1 LKKAKAEA
9 RGKRDNDVC
18 PCHSYLSTSYHRK
31 RKATQPIKIKAKTHA
46 NEYGRYNNSVLNN
59 L

>member
-1 LKKAKAEA
+1 MMSNHAVHFFQPPIIE
-9 RGKRDNDVC
+9 
-18 PCHSYLSTSYHRK
+18 K

-59 L
+59 S